1 MCVSIKKYWN
11 CSEVVSAKRERERDN
26 NKATEM
32 PVNLNKNEQNV
43 ATWKLIT
50 VAVVASHLREPP
62 FTPPLC
68 LRGRWAA
75 TLSPRIYLGNW
86 IYVHTQQIAINK
98 SNKRCDKH
106 EQIYKFALEKAEKK
120 KHKQNTHT
128 QTAAKS
134 AKQTNKTVR
143 RHEIKGERGRWGRGR
158 GRHTHKIADKVNR
171 SARSP
176 PSDPNGVV
184 IVIINSNN
192 SNNNN

>member
-1 MCVSIKKYWN
+1 MKINHSSCRRVSFEGTTIY
-11 CSEVVSAKRERERDN
+11 S
-26 NKATEM
+26 
-32 PVNLNKNEQNV
+32 
-43 ATWKLIT
+43 
-50 VAVVASHLREPP
+50 
-62 FTPPLC
+62 PLC

-143 RHEIKGERGRWGRGR
+143 QNEIKGERGRNTGER
-158 GRHTHKIADKVNR
+158 
-171 SARSP
+171 
-176 PSDPNGVV
+176 
-184 IVIINSNN
+184 
-192 SNNNN
+192 